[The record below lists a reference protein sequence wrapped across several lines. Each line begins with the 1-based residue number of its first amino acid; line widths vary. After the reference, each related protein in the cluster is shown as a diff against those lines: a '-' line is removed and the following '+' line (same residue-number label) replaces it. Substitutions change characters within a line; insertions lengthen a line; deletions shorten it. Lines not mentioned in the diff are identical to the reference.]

1 MEKLSYSKLNLIN
14 NKGLLMNNAIKSIL
28 TFSTIGLL
36 LFAANYDQTVLNIN
50 YTERQGIAEHYSID

>member
-1 MEKLSYSKLNLIN
+1 
-14 NKGLLMNNAIKSIL
+14 MNNAIKSIL

-36 LFAANYDQTVLNIN
+36 LFAANYDQTVLNSN